1 MPARISLS
9 RSGNWRCVKI
19 GAVLVVM
26 TLLTGCGRSAPNAD
40 DAADLIGPADVHFQD
55 DPVTNASPGDTLVNL
70 QFVDQSGKTIRPKD
84 WIGTKNLVLVFTR
97 GYNGG
102 ICPYCSSYTSSLISN
117 YPAISERA
125 TEVLVVY
132 PITKPDQSQHLNDF
146 LKATFLRTGEGV
158 SKTPFPV
165 VLDIE
170 LKAVNALGIRQDPSK
185 PATYI
190 LDKKGQVRFAYVG
203 KFLSDRPSVKAILKQ
218 LDALKEEPG

>member
-1 MPARISLS
+1 M
-9 RSGNWRCVKI
+9 
-19 GAVLVVM
+19 
-26 TLLTGCGRSAPNAD
+26 
-40 DAADLIGPADVHFQD
+40 
-55 DPVTNASPGDTLVNL
+55 TNASPGNALVNL

-84 WIGTKNLVLVFTR
+84 WIGTKNLVLVITR

-146 LKATFLRTGEGV
+146 LKATFLRSAEGV

-190 LDKKGQVRFAYVG
+190 LDKKGHVRFAYVG